1 MIYEELYDSLV
12 TELTDREV
20 ELGVLILPSKFDLL
34 AGRSPEEPFSSRW
47 QKSTEYPMLA
57 LMETLDSARPKYPFL
72 MYDGHVNDYGHYV
85 VARTVF
91 DWLSESAPGPF
102 PKLRLAE

>member
-47 QKSTEYPMLA
+47 QKSTEYPIWR
-57 LMETLDSARPKYPFL
+57 SWKR
-72 MYDGHVNDYGHYV
+72 
-85 VARTVF
+85 
-91 DWLSESAPGPF
+91 WI
-102 PKLRLAE
+102 RLG

>member
-1 MIYEELYDSLV
+1 
-12 TELTDREV
+12 
-20 ELGVLILPSKFDLL
+20 
-34 AGRSPEEPFSSRW
+34 
-47 QKSTEYPMLA
+47 
-57 LMETLDSARPKYPFL
+57 METLDSARVKYPFL
-72 MYDGHVNDYGHYV
+72 MYDGHLNHYGHYV